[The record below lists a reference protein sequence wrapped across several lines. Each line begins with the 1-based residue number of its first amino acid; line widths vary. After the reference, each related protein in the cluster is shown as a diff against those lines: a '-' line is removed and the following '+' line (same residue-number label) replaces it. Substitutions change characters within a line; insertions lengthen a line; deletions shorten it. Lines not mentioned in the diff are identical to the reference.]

1 MVRAFAFSA
10 IAVALF
16 VGLVAGATA
25 TGAPPSPATAPGAT
39 FIADQI
45 RLAPQ
50 LVVRTDRVEIGYK
63 ARRGPNEGE
72 TASAGGTLYV
82 RNDLQK
88 SFTAVPLEIKKGLQ
102 ARGLWATVPVSLIRG
117 HRLFYYG
124 VVRDLLSGLTVT
136 IPAGGGHAPESAWVV
151 NDALVVR
158 LGTTSYG
165 HPKAPDAIVVRA
177 KPTQVAFGRDGI
189 VYGPSSFQ
197 VAKDGSVWLFDSV
210 KQRLLMW
217 APGQPNT
224 VARVVKVPGGTE
236 FALGPAGSIY
246 VLHGPGR
253 GNHITRLSAGGKV
266 LWTNR
271 IGVGGGGE
279 LRTGPDGT
287 LYWTGPM
294 PELRDMSD
302 WMPRWVPVAT
312 PDGRPLSVG
321 VQWRGTRW
329 TEPIARGLQ
338 LVASAADWETGPAP
352 HEARIALVDAAGSVV
367 RAWRVTSRTIIWWYP
382 NKATPALVDGDPV
395 IVLIAQWPNRP
406 PGHQREYLVV
416 RVGPKG
422 ELLTRFALPADD
434 PPHSAYGDETL
445 VATELRVEPG
455 GVYQLGTAPG
465 FGAAIYRYSLQAAR

>member
-1 MVRAFAFSA
+1 MYRVLALSA
-10 IAVALF
+10 IAAALVA
-16 VGLVAGATA
+16 GLVAGSAA
-25 TGAPPSPATAPGAT
+25 TGAPPSRASATGAT
-39 FIADQI
+39 FTAVQI

-63 ARRGPNEGE
+63 ARRGPNQGE
-72 TASAGGTLYV
+72 TVSAAGTLFV
-82 RNDLQK
+82 RNDLQA

-102 ARGLWATVPVSLIRG
+102 ARGLWATVPRSLVAG

-124 VVRDLLSGLTVT
+124 VVRDLLSGRTVT
-136 IPAGGGHAPESAWVV
+136 IPAAGARAPESAWVV
-151 NDALVVR
+151 NHALVVP
-158 LGTTSYG
+158 LGTIPYG
-165 HPKAPDAIVVRA
+165 HPKAPDAIVARA

-197 VAKDGSVWLFDSV
+197 VAKDGSIWLFDSV
-210 KQRLLMW
+210 KQRLLVW
-217 APGQPNT
+217 APGHANT
-224 VARVVKVPGGTE
+224 IARIVKVPGGTE
-236 FALGPAGSIY
+236 FSLGPAGSIY

-253 GNHITRLSAGGKV
+253 GNHITRLSASGKV
-266 LWTNR
+266 LWTSR

-312 PDGRPLSVG
+312 PDGRPLSLG
-321 VQWRGTRW
+321 AQWRGTRW

-352 HEARIALVDAAGSVV
+352 HEARFALVNAAGSVV
-367 RAWRVTSRTIIWWYP
+367 RAWRVTSRTVIWWYP

-406 PGHQREYLVV
+406 PGQQREYLVV
-416 RVGPKG
+416 RVGSKG
-422 ELLTRFALPADD
+422 ELLTRFALPADK
-434 PPHSAYGDETL
+434 PPHSAYGDETMI
-445 VATELRVEPG
+445 ATELRVEPG
-455 GVYQLGTAPG
+455 GVYQLGSAPS